1 MHAQHRGRV
10 LSTSKGSQA
19 HAVRGLSRLAWRL
32 AQVRNTQ
39 LFPFSAVGEL
49 TGQLGTSNRGLE
61 CTGTLIGPK
70 HVVARPLLLAL
81 PGLRSC

>member
-1 MHAQHRGRV
+1 MGTT
-10 LSTSKGSQA
+10 TSVESEPFTQGCCDL
-19 HAVRGLSRLAWRL
+19 R

-70 HVVARPLLLAL
+70 HVVGPLSCPPPHDHDPSTFPTALL
-81 PGLRSC
+81 PT